1 MRSWSWS
8 WVPWVSSS
16 KGPLQ
21 PWEIQLLFWTHRI
34 FSPQSHFESS
44 NDLFL
49 SPGCWEAAWGISC
62 REGLWEWLLPGS
74 TRVPAVRR
82 RRRPL
87 LLLPLVCYEKLR
99 ENDNW
104 RNVSVLR
111 CLSALSSC
119 WQESVPQAVEREVQ
133 PQESQRGCRTM
144 GIPCTTK
151 SRTETC
157 PGWRQC
163 RHGVIPVQAGAGSS
177 LLGWHS
183 CHCRR

>member
-8 WVPWVSSS
+8 WVPWVSGS

-21 PWEIQLLFWTHRI
+21 PWEIQLLFWTRRI

-82 RRRPL
+82 RRRRPL

-104 RNVSVLR
+104 RNVCVEMFV
-111 CLSALSSC
+111 CLVELLAGISPTSC
-119 WQESVPQAVEREVQ
+119 GERGAA
-133 PQESQRGCRTM
+133 SR
-144 GIPCTTK
+144 ITT
-151 SRTETC
+151 
-157 PGWRQC
+157 GLQD
-163 RHGVIPVQAGAGSS
+163 HGNPMYHQKQD
-177 LLGWHS
+177 
-183 CHCRR
+183 